1 MLGVDPFES
10 GRSLHTAN
18 PTAITRVGL
27 RNYKSI
33 AACDVELP
41 PLTCLVGP
49 NGSGKSNF
57 LDALRF
63 VAQALRYSPEHALRE
78 RGGINEVRRRSRGHP
93 NHFTIRVGFH
103 VPHAAG
109 WYAFE
114 IGARPKGRYFIR
126 REQCVV
132 QAADP
137 ERSGFFRIEDGRHRG
152 SSIPHPAPTGG
163 SDRLYL
169 LPASGYEAF
178 RPVYDTLAG
187 MGFYNLNP
195 AQIRELQSPDPG
207 DLLDRDGGNIASV
220 LDRLKSQSPS
230 DMGRIGDYL
239 SRVVPGTYGVEPRTI
254 GPKLT
259 LEFRQRVRGDPNP
272 WRFLANNV
280 SDGTLRVVGVL
291 AALFQRPGASRSAR
305 LVGIEEPETALHP
318 AAAGVLADILLE
330 ASRHVQVIVTSHSAD
345 LLDRNTIPLESILAV
360 VSEDGESKV
369 SRLDEAGRTT
379 LRDGLFTVGEL
390 LRMNHLAPDPESAA
404 PSPLDLFREER

>member
-1 MLGVDPFES
+1 MNPTS
-10 GRSLHTAN
+10 
-18 PTAITRVGL
+18 PTAITRVVL

-41 PLTCLVGP
+41 PLTFLVGP

-63 VAQALRYSPEHALRE
+63 IAQALRFSPEHALRE
-78 RGGINEVRRRSRGHP
+78 RGGVNEVRRRSRGHP
-93 NHFTIRVGFH
+93 NHFEVRVNFR
-103 VPHAAG
+103 VPDATG
-109 WYAFE
+109 LYGFE
-114 IGARPKGRYFIR
+114 IGARPKGRYFVR
-126 REQCVV
+126 REHCIV
-132 QAADP
+132 QAATP
-137 ERSGFFRIEDGRHRG
+137 ERSGFFRIEDGRHR
-152 SSIPHPAPTGG
+152 SSSMSPPPPTGG

-169 LPASGYEAF
+169 LPASTYEVF

-220 LDRLKSQSPS
+220 LDRMKSDSPS
-230 DMGRIGDYL
+230 DVERIGQYL
-239 SRVVPGTYGVEPRTI
+239 ASVVPGTSSVEPRTV

-259 LEFRQRVRGDPNP
+259 LEFRQQVRGDPNP

-280 SDGTLRVVGVL
+280 SDGTLRVLGVL

-318 AAAGVLADILLE
+318 AAAGVLADILHE
-330 ASRHVQVIVTSHSAD
+330 ASRRVQVIVTSHSAD
-345 LLDRNTIPLESILAV
+345 LLDRETIPPESILAV
-360 VSEDGESKV
+360 VSEDGETKV
-369 SRLDEAGRTT
+369 ARPDEAGHVT

-390 LRMNHLAPDPESAA
+390 LRMNQLAPDPESA
-404 PSPLDLFREER
+404 SPL

>member
-1 MLGVDPFES
+1 MLDID
-10 GRSLHTAN
+10 RSKAAN
-18 PTAITRVGL
+18 PLNTTSPTAVTRVAL

-33 AACDVELP
+33 AACDVALP
-41 PLTCLVGP
+41 PLTFLVGP

-63 VAQALRYSPEHALRE
+63 VAQALRFSPEHALRE

-93 NHFTIRVGFH
+93 NHFAVRVDFR
-103 VPHAAG
+103 VPEATG
-109 WYAFE
+109 SYAFE
-114 IGARPKGRYFIR
+114 IGARSKGRYFVR
-126 REQCVV
+126 REDCIVR
-132 QAADP
+132 AADP
-137 ERSGFFRIEDGRHRG
+137 EKSGFFRIEDGQHR
-152 SSIPHPAPTGG
+152 SSSMSPPLPTGG

-169 LPASGYEAF
+169 LPASTYEVF

-207 DLLDRDGGNIASV
+207 DLLDRDGGNVASV
-220 LDRLKSQSPS
+220 LDRMKSQSPS
-230 DMGRIGDYL
+230 DAGRIGDYL
-239 SRVVPGTYGVEPRTI
+239 AKVAPGTSSVEPRTI

-259 LEFRQRVRGDPNP
+259 LEFRQQVRGDPNP

-280 SDGTLRVVGVL
+280 SDGTLRALGVL
-291 AALFQRPGASRSAR
+291 AALFQRPRASRSAR

-330 ASRHVQVIVTSHSAD
+330 ASRRVQVIVTSHSAD
-345 LLDRNTIPLESILAV
+345 LLDRKTIPLESILAV
-360 VSEDGESKV
+360 VSEDGETKV
-369 SRLDEAGRTT
+369 SRLDETGRAT

-390 LRMNHLAPDPESAA
+390 LRMNQLAPDPESAA
-404 PSPLDLFREER
+404 PSRLDVFREDG